1 MKKNQEFIEQHIS
14 TTSISEGNNLISK
27 EKEFDNLGSLNN
39 LFSKY
44 LKSQRNIEN
53 RPQLN
58 KESFPIRKIFKKREE
73 NFEI

>member
-39 LFSKY
+39 LF
-44 LKSQRNIEN
+44 
-53 RPQLN
+53 
-58 KESFPIRKIFKKREE
+58 
-73 NFEI
+73 